1 MADNPKAP
9 SEPEKTIEK
18 LAEKQLKIEKVEK
31 IEHKEKI
38 EKFEIK
44 EKPEKIEHKEKP
56 EKFEHK
62 EKPEKFEHKEKPE
75 KLEHKEKIEKFE
87 HKELEKLPRL
97 EQPEKPIAE
106 INPKGMA
113 EGPLGAPGGTVE
125 QRLTVLEQSVASLH
139 HFITTGQR
147 PDLSRG
153 ALSSERDT
161 KKPG

>member
-1 MADNPKAP
+1 MPDSPKTP
-9 SEPEKTIEK
+9 PEPEKIVDKIADKQIKIEK
-18 LAEKQLKIEKVEK
+18 LEK

-38 EKFEIK
+38 EKLEFK

-75 KLEHKEKIEKFE
+75 KFEHKEKIEKFE
-87 HKELEKLPRL
+87 HKELEKSPKL
-97 EQPEKPIAE
+97 EGPEKPIAE
-106 INPKGMA
+106 INPKQIA
-113 EGPLGAPGGTVE
+113 EGPLNPGGTVE
-125 QRLTVLEQSVASLH
+125 QRLAVLEQNVASLH

-147 PDLSRG
+147 PDLTRG
-153 ALSSERDT
+153 ALSSEKDT